1 MIVIELQCVLLLH
14 ITFYLLTSLA
24 LANFIVAVVVVAVA
38 VAVVVAV
45 IVYLLTSLA
54 LANFIVVVVAF
65 AVAVLVCN
73 LPFPTL
79 CYLCLALFDIF
90 SKCLLLLSVHVVD

>member
-14 ITFYLLTSLA
+14 ITFYLP
-24 LANFIVAVVVVAVA
+24 
-38 VAVVVAV
+38 
-45 IVYLLTSLA
+45 TSLA
-54 LANFIVVVVAF
+54 LANFIVVVVVV
-65 AVAVLVCN
+65 AVAVAVIVCN

-90 SKCLLLLSVHVVD
+90 SKCLLLLSVHVVDCC

>member
-14 ITFYLLTSLA
+14 ITFYLP
-24 LANFIVAVVVVAVA
+24 
-38 VAVVVAV
+38 
-45 IVYLLTSLA
+45 TSLA

-90 SKCLLLLSVHVVD
+90 SKCLLLLSVHVVDCCCVHVVDWC

>member
-14 ITFYLLTSLA
+14 ITFYLPTSLA
-24 LANFIVAVVVVAVA
+24 LANFIVVVVVVAVA
-38 VAVVVAV
+38 VAV

-90 SKCLLLLSVHVVD
+90 SKCLLLLSVHVVDCC